1 MHPLLSTD
9 KRTSIQPRLTLAQRW
24 VERELE
30 WVKEKIVTI
39 KRTAGAKGDT
49 AKEAKAE
56 EDDAELEVE
65 KVQQF
70 VMTASGPNRNINPR
84 QHRKFD
90 LLERVS

>member
-9 KRTSIQPRLTLAQRW
+9 KRTNIQPRLTLAQRW

-30 WVKEKIVTI
+30 WIKEKIATI
-39 KRTAGAKGDT
+39 KRTAGIKGDT
-49 AKEAKAE
+49 AEEAKAE
-56 EDDAELEVE
+56 EDDGELEVE

-84 QHRKFD
+84 QHRESH
-90 LLERVS
+90 LLERVL